1 MSSSVISTS
10 FCIRI
15 GPSSSPLSGQKMD
28 RPVFV
33 SPQMMGQ
40 LMELPPRCRGSSD
53 GWYWMEPWVGMFST
67 ASGTNAVT

>member
-1 MSSSVISTS
+1 MSSPVISTS

-15 GPSSSPLSGQKMD
+15 GPSSSPSSGQKMD
-28 RPVFV
+28 SPVLV

-40 LMELPPRCRGSSD
+40 LMELPPRWRGSRD
-53 GWYWMEPWVGMFST
+53 GWYWMEPWTGTFST